1 MAEFDITLYAGQ
13 LDNYQATLDATHR
26 AVSEAHRD
34 LEAAYRALREVYGGQ
49 GADEFDTTWRA
60 AGFAISAYTDGAPRL
75 IQLLESK
82 VEQLRSIDRG
92 L

>member
-1 MAEFDITLYAGQ
+1 MAELDITRYAGQ

-49 GADEFDTTWRA
+49 GADEFDAAWRA
-60 AGFAISAYTDGAPRL
+60 AGTAIFAYTDGAPRL
-75 IQLLESK
+75 IQLLEGK
-82 VEQLRSIDRG
+82 VEQLRALDRG